1 MSTKSRLRSVIA
13 LSLLALAAAT
23 TATFA
28 TSLPLE
34 QNRRINIPS
43 FNRDEAEVVADM
55 LYWALLGREGDAR
68 GLTAATAEIQRGNV
82 RVQVQSMIDSQ
93 EFRRGTARM
102 SAAEILEQFYD
113 GIHDREPDNT
123 GVREFLER
131 VRDGDYANVIF
142 EMLSSQEFRNNL
154 AREVG
159 SAPSGGGQ
167 RPAPQQPQGTSR
179 LEAALNCQMA
189 VLEAVNDDVQGRAFL
204 TFDRMPDTSQGNRVV
219 AGNGVDRFD
228 RDRQLSYR
236 CEDDEPSY
244 AYADRR
250 APRGADIREP
260 FPSVATRNCVDAAS
274 REFGGGQVQAAAL
287 SATDTRT
294 EYIIAVGVTNDQ
306 VVRVWCEMDAARVVR
321 VLRR

>member
-1 MSTKSRLRSVIA
+1 MRALSRMRSVFLWSAIA
-13 LSLLALAAAT
+13 TVMATAAT
-23 TATFA
+23 LA
-28 TSLPLE
+28 TSLSPA

-43 FNRDEAEVVADM
+43 FDRDQAEVVADM

-68 GLTAATAEIQRGNV
+68 GLAAATAEIQRGNV

-123 GVREFLER
+123 GVREFIER
-131 VRDGDYANVIF
+131 IRDGDYANVIF

-154 AREVG
+154 ARETG
-159 SAPSGGGQ
+159 RAPSGGGQ
-167 RPAPQQPQGTSR
+167 RPAPQPQGPSR

-189 VLEAVNDDVQGRAFL
+189 VLEAVNDDVQGRAFI
-204 TFDRMPDTSQGNRVV
+204 TFDRMPETSQGNRVV
-219 AGNGVDRFD
+219 SGNAVDRFD

-236 CEDDEPSY
+236 CEDGDASY
-244 AYADRR
+244 SYADRR

-274 REFGGGQVQAAAL
+274 REFGGGQVQAAGL

-294 EYIIAVGVTNDQ
+294 EYIIAVGVTNENM
-306 VVRVWCEMDAARVVR
+306 VRVWCEMDAARVVR